1 MQQIFEI
8 LQGKI
13 SGHGRDDERDEH
25 RQPQRRGKRPHND
38 CTQQAVDEFTQ
49 RKAERQHRRKAQG
62 KIRPQVSQTAD
73 SQRQAERRQ
82 AGQHGSQTSRACQQR
97 IREHERAGILLS
109 AGPSRS
115 KQDKAVQAEER
126 GDERQARDA
135 LCRCAPDQAQQTD
148 RESKQAHQDGAAAWR
163 RLPGAFSALRAARK
177 LPAGQLQLSGESQHE
192 RSAEPERDG
201 RPDVQSPALR
211 ERRERKCVLQ
221 HGRMPA
227 ERDRQQAGQPR
238 DKAIDQCFP
247 NLQTKNLL

>member
-1 MQQIFEI
+1 MAHAAF
-8 LQGKI
+8 
-13 SGHGRDDERDEH
+13 
-25 RQPQRRGKRPHND
+25 P
-38 CTQQAVDEFTQ
+38 
-49 RKAERQHRRKAQG
+49 ERQHRRKAQG

-82 AGQHGSQTSRACQQR
+82 AGQHGGQTSHACQQR

-148 RESKQAHQDGAAAWR
+148 WESKQAHQDGAAAWR

-211 ERRERKCVLQ
+211 ERRERECVLQ